1 MVLNCSQQP
10 LRENKM
16 IIETSAL
23 VEAAILVGLAVNVYL
38 AWRIKQDVNE
48 IEEVVVQMLLDLGDQ
63 GILKVEVD
71 RDDS

>member
-16 IIETSAL
+16 VIETSAL

>member
-1 MVLNCSQQP
+1 MVLNCSQQS
-10 LRENKM
+10 LRNNKM
-16 IIETSAL
+16 VIETSAL

>member
-1 MVLNCSQQP
+1 VLNCSKQP

-16 IIETSAL
+16 VIETSAL

>member
-1 MVLNCSQQP
+1 MVLNCSQQL
-10 LRENKM
+10 LRNNKM
-16 IIETSAL
+16 VIETSAL